1 MTSLTTESSRRAWV
15 LLGVA
20 LALLWG
26 MPLNGYAASASQ
38 TITGYVQN
46 ADLRRTAQATVELR
60 DKEGTLVTSA
70 TTTDAGAF
78 MLITPRE
85 GVFSIHAVQD
95 TYKSEHVVVEISQ
108 KAPDPIV
115 LTLTETKDIALE
127 IVAPLTPIKPNSSGE
142 TYSVSRK
149 DIEALPRGNN
159 VDLHDVLATIP
170 SAISSSLKQ
179 VHIRQ
184 EHANLQFRIDGVPIP
199 ETVTSQFTDLLS
211 PRAWERADILLG
223 GLEAQYGVRTT
234 AVIDITSKSGTKEGF
249 GSVGMF
255 GGSNETVLPS
265 FEYGGMVGD
274 KFRYYVMNNYKTT
287 NRAIDPPTLG
297 QSIFHGDGESNQTFL
312 RGDYQIDNRNNVT
325 WLLLNSVADSQIP
338 TEPGQMQNEHVVDLI
353 RANTDA
359 RFTPS
364 PSEQID
370 ENQLENN
377 QYSHLVW
384 RHDMNAN
391 QFVSVAGYFRHS
403 RATFTTDPYNV
414 LAYTGGE
421 DSHGHDHASA
431 ISAANQDRWAYAGG
445 IRLDYTHALNS
456 QHMIKAG
463 FQFDGTTTRNKNQL
477 FAFLRGEEDELDGH
491 HEDDEDGHHEDD
503 EDGHHE
509 DDEDGHHEDDED
521 GHHEDDEDG
530 HHEDDEDGHHEDD
543 EDGHHEDDEDGH
555 HEDDEDGHHEDDEDG
570 HHEDDMDHHDDH
582 GEPMGGVINR
592 RANRRV
598 TGYRE
603 EFWIQ
608 DQYTPNDQWTI
619 NLGLRLDNI
628 HGYVEAFQASPR
640 IGVTYAPNK
649 RHAFRAF
656 YGRLFTP
663 PSLEALPLL
672 ALDLEGTTAAPD
684 DSTNVRTKPERS
696 HYFEIGSTHA
706 IGRRTVIQLTGYY
719 KVNRNMTDAHQFNTT
734 PMLGYFAYDRGW
746 ARGIDF
752 SLKTKLT
759 RTLSARANV
768 AWGQSKAWDLQS
780 GHFLLHTPELRDL
793 ATPDGIFTDHSQT
806 VTSSAV
812 VTYRP
817 FTNTTITAQMLFGSG
832 LRSAEGGK
840 TNSGTEDSVTTYNL
854 SLNQVFPFAKK
865 QKLLLA
871 VDVVNLFDQHEFINT
886 GEQSV
891 GLGVSHANMPR
902 SVFFRAQWF
911 F

>member
-1 MTSLTTESSRRAWV
+1 MTSLTTESIRRAWV

-26 MPLNGYAASASQ
+26 MPLNGHAAPASQ

-46 ADLRRTAQATVELR
+46 ADLRRVAQATVELR

-78 MLITPRE
+78 ILFTPRD
-85 GVFSIHAVQD
+85 GVFSVQAVQD
-95 TYKSEHVVVEISQ
+95 TYRSEHVVIEISQ
-108 KAPDPIV
+108 EAPDPVV
-115 LTLTETKDIALE
+115 LTLTETKDVALE
-127 IVAPLTPIKPNSSGE
+127 IVAPLTPVKPNSSGE

-170 SAISSSLKQ
+170 SAITSSLKQ

-199 ETVTSQFTDLLS
+199 DTVTSQFTDLLS

-234 AVIDITSKSGTKEGF
+234 AVIDITSKSGTKPGF
-249 GSVGMF
+249 GSIGVF

-265 FEYGGMVGD
+265 FEYGGTAGD

-312 RGDYQIDNRNNVT
+312 RGDYQIDNRNNLT
-325 WLLLNSVADSQIP
+325 LLLLNSVADSEIP
-338 TEPGQMQNEHVVDLI
+338 TQPGQMQNEHVVDLI
-353 RANTDA
+353 REHTDA
-359 RFTPS
+359 NFTPV
-364 PSEQID
+364 PSERID
-370 ENQLENN
+370 ENQVESN

-421 DSHGHDHASA
+421 DGHGHDHASA

-477 FAFLRGEEDELDGH
+477 FAFLRG
-491 HEDDEDGHHEDD
+491 DDDD
-503 EDGHHE
+503 H
-509 DDEDGHHEDDED
+509 
-521 GHHEDDEDG
+521 
-530 HHEDDEDGHHEDD
+530 
-543 EDGHHEDDEDGH
+543 
-555 HEDDEDGHHEDDEDG
+555 
-570 HHEDDMDHHDDH
+570 DMDHDDGHDDHDDDGHDDHDDDGHDDHDDHDMDHDDDHDMDHDDDHDMDHDDDHDMDHDDDDHDDDMHDDHDDDGHDDHDMHDDHDDHGH
-582 GEPMGGVINR
+582 GEPMGGVIDR

-628 HGYVEAFQASPR
+628 HGYVDAFQASPR

-672 ALDLEGTTAAPD
+672 ALGLEGTTAAPD
-684 DSTNVRTKPERS
+684 NSTNVRTKPERS
-696 HYFEIGSTHA
+696 HYFEVGSTHA
-706 IGRRTVIQLTGYY
+706 IGRSTVIQLTGYY

-759 RTLSARANV
+759 RTLTARANV

-780 GHFLLHTPELRDL
+780 GHFLLHEPELRDL

-832 LRSAEGGK
+832 LRSAGPGQK
-840 TNSGTEDSVTTYNL
+840 TNSGTEDSITTYNL

-871 VDVVNLFDQHEFINT
+871 VDVVNLFDQHEFVNT

>member
-1 MTSLTTESSRRAWV
+1 MIDQLETQYIQRVWLI
-15 LLGVA
+15 LGVA

-26 MPLNGYAASASQ
+26 VPQNGSAAPAGK
-38 TITGYVQN
+38 TIAGYVQN
-46 ADLRRTAQATVELR
+46 ADLRRVAQATVELR
-60 DKEGTLVTSA
+60 DKEGALVTSA
-70 TTTDAGAF
+70 TTTDAGGF
-78 MLITPRE
+78 LLITPHD
-85 GVFSIHAVQD
+85 GVFSVQAVQD
-95 TYKSEHVVVEISQ
+95 TYRSEHVVITIEE
-108 KAPDPIV
+108 KNPDLIV

-127 IVAPLTPIKPNSSGE
+127 IVAPLVPVKPNSSGE

-199 ETVTSQFTDLLS
+199 DTVTSQFTDLLS

-287 NRAIDPPTLG
+287 NREIDPPTLG

-312 RGDYQIDNRNNVT
+312 RGDYQIDNRNNLT
-325 WLLLNSVADSQIP
+325 LLLLNSVADSEIP

-353 RANTDA
+353 KRNTEQS
-359 RFTPS
+359 FTPS

-370 ENQLENN
+370 ENQVESN

-421 DSHGHDHASA
+421 DGHGHGHDHASA

-463 FQFDGTTTRNKNQL
+463 FQLDGTTTRNKNQL

-491 HEDDEDGHHEDD
+491 DDHDD
-503 EDGHHE
+503 DH
-509 DDEDGHHEDDED
+509 
-521 GHHEDDEDG
+521 
-530 HHEDDEDGHHEDD
+530 
-543 EDGHHEDDEDGH
+543 
-555 HEDDEDGHHEDDEDG
+555 
-570 HHEDDMDHHDDH
+570 DMDHDDDHDMDHDDDHDMDHDDDHDMDHDDGHDDHDDGHDDHDDGHDDHDDGHDDHDDAHDDH
-582 GEPMGGVINR
+582 GHGEPVGGVINR

-672 ALDLEGTTAAPD
+672 ALGLEGTTAAPD
-684 DSTNVRTKPERS
+684 DPTNVRTKPERS

-780 GHFLLHTPELRDL
+780 GHFLLHEPELRDL

-817 FTNTTITAQMLFGSG
+817 FTNTTISAQMLFGSG